1 MTAIS
6 ASQLL
11 VVGGADSMNRRLDD
25 AWIFDLE
32 Q

>member
-1 MTAIS
+1 MAAIS
-6 ASQLL
+6 PSKLL
-11 VVGGADSMNRRLDD
+11 LVGGADSMNRRLDD